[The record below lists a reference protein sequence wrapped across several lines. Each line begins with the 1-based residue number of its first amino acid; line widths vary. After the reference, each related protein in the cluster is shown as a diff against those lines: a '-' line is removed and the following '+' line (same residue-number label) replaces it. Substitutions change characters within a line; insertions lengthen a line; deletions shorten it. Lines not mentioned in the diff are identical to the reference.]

1 MGNLPDAE
9 SARARIPPMWLTQRL
24 GIVTLLALGACSD
37 SDVIGVY
44 INLAENRSGSI
55 TTHSLK
61 VPNVAGPAEIE
72 IKAVSWSQRANL
84 FSSAGSFEDISNLR
98 IGEVRFDVQGKHLQ
112 VTLPRGPEVR
122 WYRFFAPSA
131 DEQELAALT
140 FDPTGKA
147 KNVGTIVKFDVQVPG
162 IVISAGVYPQGIRN
176 VSAEYQKANASLW
189 VPLRAMRK
197 EGDELI
203 WSVSWK

>member
-1 MGNLPDAE
+1 MQNPPGLE
-9 SARARIPPMWLTQRL
+9 SRPMWFTQRL
-24 GIVTLLALGACSD
+24 GIATLLALGACSD

-44 INLAENRSGSI
+44 INLAETHSGSI

-61 VPNVAGPAEIE
+61 VPDGAGPAETG

-98 IGEVRFDVQGKHLQ
+98 IGEVRFNVQGKHLQ

-122 WYRFFAPSA
+122 WYRFFAPDA
-131 DEQELAALT
+131 DEQELAAKT

-162 IVISAGVYPQGIRN
+162 IVTSAGVYPQGIRN
-176 VSAEYQKANASLW
+176 VSFESEKTNATLL
-189 VPLRAMRK
+189 VPLRAMR
-197 EGDELI
+197 EDGDELI
-203 WSVSWK
+203 WSVTWK